1 MSKKIFASAVITI
14 AALALLLSSLM
25 TGPARVSAA
34 PAALVTPVS
43 VNHAGGASKVVTF
56 FTTRVITQD
65 TASACLNIQNN
76 EKMDL
81 QWVIDQG
88 TTNTATLKLQFSN
101 NGAANVVDGATFAT
115 ANAADAGDMQQYTV
129 YGVCARVNVDV
140 TNANALTVTVI
151 GNGK

>member
-1 MSKKIFASAVITI
+1 MSKKIFASAAI
-14 AALALLLSSLM
+14 AIVALAFLLSALM
-25 TGPARVSAA
+25 SGPTHVSAA

-43 VNHAGGASKVVTF
+43 VNHAGGASKVATF

-65 TASACLNIQNN
+65 TSSACLNIQNN

-81 QWVIDQG
+81 QWVIDQ
-88 TTNTATLKLQFSN
+88 TIVNTATLKLQFSN
-101 NGAANVVDGATFAT
+101 NGAANVVDGTTFAS
-115 ANAADAGDMQQYTV
+115 ANAADANDMQQYTV

-140 TNANALTVTVI
+140 TNANPVVVTVI